1 MRIFRLIIATAL
13 AGLAHTAAIAQEAS
27 PISVSHPCAAVLED
41 ASRLEC
47 YDKMFGRP
55 VRVSTPASALQGAA
69 AVTATATAAGAPQA
83 AAAAAAPVVAAK
95 DQVSDFG
102 LTLEQQ
108 RAQNPARVPDPGPS
122 SIEAKVAEVRRSGDG
137 QLVVTLE
144 NGQVWA
150 QNDPAVRVYLQ
161 AGEQVTIRK
170 GALGSHL
177 LVSVERGS
185 VRVRRLK

>member
-1 MRIFRLIIATAL
+1 MRIYWTLIIIAL
-13 AGLAHTAAIAQEAS
+13 AGLADTAANAQEAS
-27 PISVSHPCAAVLED
+27 ATSASHPCAAVLED

-47 YDKMFGRP
+47 YDKTYGRP
-55 VRVSTPASALQGAA
+55 NRALTPAPVAAA
-69 AVTATATAAGAPQA
+69 AV
-83 AAAAAAPVVAAK
+83 VVAK
-95 DQVSDFG
+95 DPADDFG

-108 RAQNPARVPDPGPS
+108 RAQNPVGVPDRGPS

-137 QLVVTLE
+137 QFVVTLE

-150 QNDPAVRVYLQ
+150 QNDPAERVYLQ